1 MNDLEKSTYCEPN
14 FSLANEFVNDTMDE
28 QEKEITCKKTV
39 EMYHNFTDLDD
50 DVIAHLGE
58 CF

>member
-14 FSLANEFVNDTMDE
+14 FSLANEFVNDTMDD
-28 QEKEITCKKTV
+28 QEKEATRRKTL
-39 EMYHNFTDLDD
+39 EMYNNFLDD
-50 DVIAHLGE
+50 EAIAHLGE

>member
-14 FSLANEFVNDTMDE
+14 FNVINDALDDASDVTKTDKNKINNKCKNET
-28 QEKEITCKKTV
+28 
-39 EMYHNFTDLDD
+39 LDD
-50 DVIAHLGE
+50 DEIAHLGE

>member
-14 FSLANEFVNDTMDE
+14 FSLATEFVNDTMDE
-28 QEKEITCKKTV
+28 QEKEATRRKTL
-39 EMYHNFTDLDD
+39 EMYNNFLDD
-50 DVIAHLGE
+50 EAIAHLGE